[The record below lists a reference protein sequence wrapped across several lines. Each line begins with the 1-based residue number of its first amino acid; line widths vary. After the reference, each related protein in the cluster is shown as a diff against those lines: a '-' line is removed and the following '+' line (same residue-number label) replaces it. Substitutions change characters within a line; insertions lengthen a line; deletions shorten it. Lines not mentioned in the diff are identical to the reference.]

1 MASHGIMGRRLT
13 VLIALDDAVR
23 AEHLS
28 TTLAA
33 TEDLL
38 PLVAGSANSG
48 DRAEVAV
55 VDDNYLERGGLEGG
69 ANDPAIPQVL
79 LSQRASR
86 QRPVDTVFAVL
97 PAAAD
102 DLLVAAAARLAAA
115 GYRISG
121 EGRPLSDRH
130 DDFAFHDDDLSDEEP
145 LDDRAER
152 PPLSPR
158 ESEVLALLAEG
169 APNKVIARRLNISV
183 HTAKFHVAAI
193 LIKLGAAN
201 RTDAIAIAM
210 RQGLV
215 LV

>member
-1 MASHGIMGRRLT
+1 MGRRLT

-38 PLVAGSANSG
+38 PLVTGSADSG
-48 DRAEVAV
+48 DRADVAV

-145 LDDRAER
+145 VDDKTER
-152 PPLSPR
+152 PALSPR

-215 LV
+215 LI

>member
-38 PLVAGSANSG
+38 PLVTGSADSG
-48 DRAEVAV
+48 DRADVAV
-55 VDDNYLERGGLEGG
+55 VDDNYLERGDLEGG

-145 LDDRAER
+145 LDDRTER
-152 PPLSPR
+152 PALSPR